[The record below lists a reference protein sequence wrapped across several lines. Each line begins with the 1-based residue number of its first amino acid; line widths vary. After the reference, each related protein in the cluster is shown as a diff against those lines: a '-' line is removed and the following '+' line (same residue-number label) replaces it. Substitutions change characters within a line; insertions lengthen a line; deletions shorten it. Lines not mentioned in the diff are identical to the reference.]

1 MSELITEIMYPRRI
15 AGAVLAASGLVALF
29 LATVGVYG
37 VVSYAVAQRRGE
49 MAVRMA
55 LGAERRDIVRL
66 VLRDGAVIAGWGA
79 AAGVT
84 LGYVAIRLTSSKYL
98 ALPTLD
104 LMTLLVMPLVLTA
117 IILLA
122 CYLPARSAGRFDP
135 LRVLR
140 RS

>member
-1 MSELITEIMYPRRI
+1 
-15 AGAVLAASGLVALF
+15 
-29 LATVGVYG
+29 
-37 VVSYAVAQRRGE
+37 VSYAVAQRRGE

-79 AAGVT
+79 AAGLVF
-84 LGYVAIRLTSSKYL
+84 GYAAIRLTSSKYL